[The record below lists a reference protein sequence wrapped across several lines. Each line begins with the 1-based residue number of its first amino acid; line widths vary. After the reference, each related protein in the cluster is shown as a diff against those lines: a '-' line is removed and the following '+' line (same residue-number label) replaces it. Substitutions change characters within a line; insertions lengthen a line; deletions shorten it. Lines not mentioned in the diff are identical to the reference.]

1 MTWINEWLG
10 HDRLCHVS
18 HVSMLQRKRDR
29 TGLQS
34 KKTTKV
40 NWSRYCGHNPK
51 MPFSAWSNEEVI
63 SNTESAYVTSL
74 KIIRREL
81 QSGKK
86 KDILPSWRCRWPHLY
101 IWNNLFEFVQS
112 FVAPSRPR
120 YSDDEQWVCQSWL
133 SCAVWTTSEWLWA
146 DNKQKTINN
155 TV

>member
-40 NWSRYCGHNPK
+40 NWSRYCRHNPK

-86 KDILPSWRCRWPHLY
+86 KRYLTLMKMSMASSIYLKQSLRVCSEFCGSKSATILRWWAMSMSIMAVLCCVNNKWMIMSW
-101 IWNNLFEFVQS
+101 Q
-112 FVAPSRPR
+112 
-120 YSDDEQWVCQSWL
+120 
-133 SCAVWTTSEWLWA
+133 
-146 DNKQKTINN
+146 
-155 TV
+155 

>member
-40 NWSRYCGHNPK
+40 NWSRYCRHNPK

-86 KDILPSWRCRWPHLY
+86 KISYPHEDVDGLIY
-101 IWNNLFEFVQS
+101 IFETISSSLFRVLWLQVGHDTQMMSNEYVNHGCL
-112 FVAPSRPR
+112 VLC
-120 YSDDEQWVCQSWL
+120 EQQVNDYEL
-133 SCAVWTTSEWLWA
+133 
-146 DNKQKTINN
+146 TINKRQ
-155 TV
+155 